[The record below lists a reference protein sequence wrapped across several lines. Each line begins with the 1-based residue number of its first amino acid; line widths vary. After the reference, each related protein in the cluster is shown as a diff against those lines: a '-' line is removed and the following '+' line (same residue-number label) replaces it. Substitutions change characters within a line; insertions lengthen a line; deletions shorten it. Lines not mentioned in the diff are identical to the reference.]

1 MANDDSD
8 KNDQIVPDTDY
19 LSIETFKSFILLVD
33 NLEQEAQDALMD
45 IEKMLSC
52 LDSQTTENEKVIDC
66 SNQIEEEME
75 EEMSQIEG

>member
-1 MANDDSD
+1 MANDDED
-8 KNDQIVPDTDY
+8 KNDQIVPDTDD
-19 LSIETFKSFILLVD
+19 LSIKTFKSFILLVD

-52 LDSQTTENEKVIDC
+52 LDSAENEKNIDY
-66 SNQIEEEME
+66 SNQIDIEEME